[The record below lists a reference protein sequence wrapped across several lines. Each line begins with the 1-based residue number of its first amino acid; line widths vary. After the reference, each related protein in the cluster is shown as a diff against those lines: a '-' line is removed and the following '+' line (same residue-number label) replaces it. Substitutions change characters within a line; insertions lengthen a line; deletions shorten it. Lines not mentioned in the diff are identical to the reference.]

1 MVKQGIKSHVGHLA
15 AALAF
20 VGSFC
25 FFQFAYPYHLAR
37 REQLN
42 LFVFDGDYIA
52 QTYRGIASP
61 VRFVADFL
69 EQFFHLPVVAPLIVA
84 LLLVGIGYV
93 AYRICRHFMGR
104 WPSLIVGALFFAWSF
119 MREMGNLYQTRYTLV
134 TLGYLSLV
142 LLALQFRKAW
152 LRPVAAVVFLAAGFW
167 ALGQPWHKD
176 YGKPWSTPKLDYER
190 LIGLDIETTRENW
203 DKVLELSKVDLYMEE
218 ASYCFN
224 LAHAMKGNLGETL
237 LNHSQ
242 NHLYTLLFPVSSER
256 TVFTNT
262 LAGEAWFQLGD
273 MTVAE
278 QSAITALQASPKHTG
293 VRFLVRLARVNLAMG
308 EDAAAMKYLDI
319 LSKTLFY
326 GKWARGMMPAHQDE
340 AARAQLAE
348 MRKKV
353 IRKDFVHNSDKP
365 RSILYALLEADPGN
379 RPAREYLL
387 CFDLMGYNLDG
398 FIEDLAPER
407 IKGHLYDE
415 AILIWLSRNDRLNP
429 EEVTRYG
436 VDLSEVDRMGR
447 FGRNPNA
454 FKNTYWYYY
463 LVAMQEAQQ
472 QQQ

>member
-1 MVKQGIKSHVGHLA
+1 MVKQGIKSQAGHLA

-20 VGSFC
+20 LGSFC
-25 FFQFAYPYHLAR
+25 FFQFAYPYHLMR

-42 LFVFDGDYIA
+42 LFLFDGDYIA
-52 QTYRGIASP
+52 QTYRGTGWL

-69 EQFFHLPVVAPLIVA
+69 EQFFHLPVVGPLVVA
-84 LLLVGIGYV
+84 LVLTAIGW
-93 AYRICRHFMGR
+93 AAFKIGRRWMGM

-134 TLGYLSLV
+134 TLGYLSLI

-152 LRPVAAVVFLAAGFW
+152 LRPVAAVVFLAAGIW
-167 ALGQPWHKD
+167 LLGSPYHKD
-176 YGKPWSTPKLDYER
+176 YGRWWNVPKLNYER
-190 LIGLDIETTRENW
+190 VIALDVETTRENW

-218 ASYCFN
+218 ASYCYN

-242 NHLYTLLFPVSSER
+242 NHHLTLLFPVSSER

-326 GKWARGMMPAHQDE
+326 GKWARSMMPAHQDE
-340 AARAQLAE
+340 ATRTQLAE
-348 MRKKV
+348 ARKKV
-353 IRKDFVHNSDKP
+353 IKKDFVHHSDKP
-365 RSILYALLEADPGN
+365 RDILHALLEADPGN

-415 AILIWLSRNDRLNP
+415 AILIWLSRNDRLTP
-429 EEVTRYG
+429 EEVNRYG

-472 QQQ
+472 QQ

>member
-1 MVKQGIKSHVGHLA
+1 MVKQGIKSQAGHLA

-20 VGSFC
+20 LGSFC
-25 FFQFAYPYHLAR
+25 FFQFAYPYHLMR

-42 LFVFDGDYIA
+42 LFLFDGDYIA
-52 QTYRGIASP
+52 QTYRGTGWL

-69 EQFFHLPVVAPLIVA
+69 EQFFHLPVVGPLVVA
-84 LLLVGIGYV
+84 LVLTAIGW
-93 AYRICRHFMGR
+93 AAFKIGRRWMGM

-134 TLGYLSLV
+134 TLGYLSLI

-152 LRPVAAVVFLAAGFW
+152 LRPVAAVVFLAAGIW
-167 ALGQPWHKD
+167 LLGSPYHKD
-176 YGKPWSTPKLDYER
+176 YGRWWNVPKLNYER
-190 LIGLDIETTRENW
+190 VIALDVETTRENW

-218 ASYCFN
+218 ASYCYN

-242 NHLYTLLFPVSSER
+242 NHHLTLLFPVSSER

-278 QSAITALQASPKHTG
+278 QSAITSLQASPKHTG
-293 VRFLVRLARVNLAMG
+293 ARFLVRLARVNLVTG
-308 EDAAAMKYLDI
+308 EDGAARKYLDM

-326 GKWARGMMPAHQDE
+326 RKWALDRMPGNQDE
-340 AARAQLAE
+340 AIRAKLAEARAHLL
-348 MRKKV
+348 
-353 IRKDFVHNSDKP
+353 RKDYVHPSYSYRDQ
-365 RSILYALLEADPGN
+365 LLALLDADPAN
-379 RPAREYLL
+379 ALAREYLM
-387 CFDLMGYNLDG
+387 CYDLMSYNLDG
-398 FIEDLAPER
+398 FMEQYAKDRPQGR
-407 IKGHLYDE
+407 LYHE
-415 AILIWLSRNDRLNP
+415 AVLIWLSQHDRLNP
-429 EEVTRYG
+429 EGVARYG
-436 VDLSEVDRMGR
+436 VDVSEVDRMNR

-463 LVAMQEAQQ
+463 LSAMQEAQQ
-472 QQQ
+472 

>member
-1 MVKQGIKSHVGHLA
+1 MVKQGIKSHVGQLA

-42 LFVFDGDYIA
+42 LFAFDGDYIA

-69 EQFFHLPVVAPLIVA
+69 EQFFHLPVVAPLIVT
-84 LLLVGIGYV
+84 LLLLAIGYV
-93 AYRICRHFMGR
+93 AFKICRKFMGT
-104 WPSLIVGALFFAWSF
+104 WPSLAVGALFFAWSF

-134 TLGYLSLV
+134 VLGYLSLI

-152 LRPVAAVVFLAAGFW
+152 LRAVAAVVFLAVGVW
-167 ALGQPWHKD
+167 ALGSPYHKD
-176 YGKPWSTPKLDYER
+176 YGKWWYLPKLNYER
-190 LIGLDIETTRENW
+190 VIGLDVESSRENW

-224 LAHAMKGNLGETL
+224 LAHAMKGNLGETM

-242 NHLYTLLFPVSSER
+242 NHHLTLLFPVSSER

-326 GKWARGMMPAHQDE
+326 GKWARSMMPAHQDE
-340 AARAQLAE
+340 AARAQVARAHANL
-348 MRKKV
+348 MQ
-353 IRKDFVHNSDKP
+353 KDFVHQSGSP
-365 RSILYALLEADPGN
+365 RNVLHALLEANPDN
-379 RPAREYLL
+379 RVAREYLL

-398 FIEDLAPER
+398 FMEDLGPDR
-407 IKGHLYDE
+407 PKGHLYDE
-415 AILIWLSRNDRLNP
+415 AILIWLSRNDRLTP

-472 QQQ
+472 K